1 MEGCLG
7 YMQLS
12 CRLSDFG
19 LDENEIDVVFKKID
33 TDSDEKI
40 TLMEWCRAFPNLE
53 GEDWIV

>member
-53 GEDWIV
+53 GED